1 MTNSNHAFTTI
12 SKQYDIDTLREIM
25 NHGCVSGVA
34 NHHIYYNQTVSFF
47 DDNEE
52 EIVEYVSD
60 VLDEDYLVDCF
71 KNNNADL
78 TSYKNDIVWTF
89 VELVAG
95 QLVEEFES
103 TTCEELSQ
111 LDDDEPIKLYA
122 NYSKEE
128 IASLN
133 NNGFEVVNA

>member
-52 EIVEYVSD
+52 EIVEYVSNN
-60 VLDEDYLVDCF
+60 LDEDYLVECF
-71 KNNNADL
+71 KNSNGDL
-78 TSYKNDIVWTF
+78 TTYKNEMCWTF

-95 QLVEEFES
+95 QLVDEFES
-103 TTCEELSQ
+103 TTLEELSNSDWGKDH
-111 LDDDEPIKLYA
+111 L
-122 NYSKEE
+122 E
-128 IASLN
+128 IIT
-133 NNGFEVVNA
+133 V

>member
-52 EIVEYVSD
+52 EIVEYVSNN
-60 VLDEDYLVDCF
+60 LDEDYLVECF
-71 KNNNADL
+71 KNSNGDL
-78 TSYKNDIVWTF
+78 TTYKNEMCWTF

-95 QLVEEFES
+95 QLVDEFES
-103 TTCEELSQ
+103 TTLEELSNSDWGKDH
-111 LDDDEPIKLYA
+111 LEFCVFTST
-122 NYSKEE
+122 SKKC
-128 IASLN
+128 SL
-133 NNGFEVVNA
+133 FFFA